1 MHFESKKKI
10 IIAIS
15 GASGAIYGIRVLEM
29 LKQLKVESHLVIS
42 KAAYLTISHET
53 NYSIEQVRN
62 LADYNYNILDI
73 GARISSG
80 SFLLSGM
87 IIAPCSMSTLA
98 SIATG
103 LEDNLMTRAAG
114 VVLKERKKL
123 ALMARESPL
132 HSGHLENMLKVS
144 NYGGIIVPPV
154 PSFYHLPQT
163 LDDIINHSVCRIL
176 DLFDLPVVLGKRW
189 DGLPAKA

>member
-15 GASGAIYGIRVLEM
+15 GASGAIYGIRVLEA

-42 KAAYLTISHET
+42 KAAHLTISHET
-53 NYSIEQVRN
+53 SYSIEHVRN
-62 LADYNYNILDI
+62 LSDYNYNILDI

-80 SFLLSGM
+80 SFLVSGM

-103 LEDNLMTRAAG
+103 IEDNLMTRAAG

-176 DLFDLPVVLGKRW
+176 DLFDLPVVLVKRW